1 MNDLPFKNAGSRVV
15 GEEQQGEG
23 EEQGCFGSCNPII
36 PTPAI
41 YLLLLLFT
49 LGLGFSIFIL
59 VVVHNALFFLVLL
72 CFSALLAA
80 FLLWNSLNNSG
91 SSCTSRRNGAL
102 LSYLHFF
109 PDSDL
114 SLAAPGQLVKLTGVA
129 SCGSVS
135 LESSYEKVNQCI
147 YTSTLLYE
155 FEEPGLKPID
165 DMKSC
170 FQWRLAYSE
179 DFSWQR
185 YSTDF
190 YITDRRSGIRALVKA
205 GTGCKVIPLI
215 IESRLVKTTRKC
227 KVLSSTLG
235 KWLIERNLSAEA
247 RLLRLEEGYIKEGSS
262 VSVIGMCQ
270 RQNDTVMI
278 VQPQETLSTGC
289 LWRKLLLPVD
299 VDGLLFGAPNMA
311 DPASH

>member
-1 MNDLPFKNAGSRVV
+1 MGPFSLT
-15 GEEQQGEG
+15 
-23 EEQGCFGSCNPII
+23 SISSPI
-36 PTPAI
+36 
-41 YLLLLLFT
+41 L
-49 LGLGFSIFIL
+49 
-59 VVVHNALFFLVLL
+59 
-72 CFSALLAA
+72 
-80 FLLWNSLNNSG
+80 
-91 SSCTSRRNGAL
+91 TSV
-102 LSYLHFF
+102 S
-109 PDSDL
+109 
-114 SLAAPGQLVKLTGVA
+114 QLQVA

-179 DFSWQR
+179 R